1 MRMPDSSLLT
11 DRRAVPFVALI
22 AADNISRVGNMITSV
37 AIPWLVLTTTGS
49 AALTGLAVFA
59 NALPVVISLL
69 FGGVIADR
77 YSYRRVSIV
86 GDLASG
92 VTVAMIPVLDHTVGL
107 AFWQLLVLV
116 FLGTLLDIPAE
127 VARYSALPELA
138 AQAGLRLERATALS
152 ETVLTIVSLVAPAL
166 AGVLIAVFG
175 ASNVLILDALTFALA
190 AVTVARFL
198 PYRPQPAREVGES
211 RGYVAEFKQG
221 LRFIR
226 HERLLFPLVVF
237 FAAMNLAIG
246 PIESVFVPV
255 YADEVFGSSV
265 ALGLMAAANGGG
277 ALAGT
282 LVFGAIGHRL
292 SRRAVFFVGFACVP
306 ATLAL
311 LALTPALP
319 LTLAV
324 LAGFGV
330 GIGLANVLE
339 YTIYFERIPEGMRAR
354 VLGIAGAIGWGS
366 VPLGRL
372 TGGLLVEQLGLT
384 TTLAALALACLP
396 LPLLMLVVP
405 SFRDMRAPEPAEVPD
420 PATASRG

>member
-1 MRMPDSSLLT
+1 MRESSLLT
-11 DRRAVPFVALI
+11 NRRAFPLVALI
-22 AADNISRVGNMITSV
+22 AADNISRVGNTITSI

-92 VTVAMIPVLDHTVGL
+92 ATVAIIPLLDHTIGL

-127 VARYSALPELA
+127 VARMSALPELA
-138 AQAGLRLERATALS
+138 AQAGLRIERATALS
-152 ETVLTIVSLVAPAL
+152 ESALTIVSLAAPAL

-175 ASNVLILDALTFALA
+175 ASNVLIIDALTFALA
-190 AVTVARFL
+190 ASIVARLL
-198 PYRPQPAREVGES
+198 PYRPPRASAGNEQ
-211 RGYVAEFKQG
+211 RGYVAEFRQG

-237 FAAMNLAIG
+237 FAAINLAIG
-246 PIESVFVPV
+246 PIETVFVPV
-255 YADEVFGSSV
+255 YAKEVFGSSV

-282 LVFGAIGHRL
+282 LLFGAIGHRL

-306 ATLAL
+306 ATLAA
-311 LALTPALP
+311 LAFTPALP

-324 LAGFGV
+324 LVGLGFGL
-330 GIGLANVLE
+330 GLANVLE
-339 YTIYFERIPEGMRAR
+339 YTIYFERIPAGMRAR
-354 VLGIAGAIGWGS
+354 VLGLTGAIGWGS

-372 TGGLLVEQLGLT
+372 AGGFLVERFGLT
-384 TTLAALALACLP
+384 ATLAGVALVSLP
-396 LPLLMLVVP
+396 LPLLLLVVP
-405 SFRDMRAPEPAEVPD
+405 AFRSMRPTVADEALDPD
-420 PATASRG
+420 AVQVE

>member
-1 MRMPDSSLLT
+1 MPDTSLLT
-11 DRRAVPFVALI
+11 DRRALPLMALI
-22 AADNISRVGNMITSV
+22 AADNVSRVGNTITAV
-37 AIPWLVLTTTGS
+37 AIPWLVLTPTGS

-92 VTVAMIPVLDHTVGL
+92 ATVAMIPLLDHTVGL

-127 VARYSALPELA
+127 VARTSAIPELA

-152 ETVLTIVSLVAPAL
+152 ESVLTVVSLVAPAL

-175 ASNVLILDALTFALA
+175 ASNVLIIDALTFALA
-190 AVTVARFL
+190 AAMVARFL
-198 PYRPQPAREVGES
+198 PDRPQSAQHTDES
-211 RGYVAEFKQG
+211 QGYVADFRRG

-226 HERLLFPLVVF
+226 HERLLFPLVIF

-255 YADEVFGSSV
+255 YANEVFGSSV

-292 SRRAVFFVGFACVP
+292 SRRAVFFVGFAVVP
-306 ATLAL
+306 ATLAA
-311 LALTPALP
+311 LALEPALP

-324 LAGFGV
+324 LAGFGL
-330 GIGLANVLE
+330 GLGLANVLE

-354 VLGIAGAIGWGS
+354 VLGLAGAIGWGS

-372 TGGLLVEQLGLT
+372 AGGLLVESFGLT
-384 TTLAALALACLP
+384 ATLAGLALACLP
-396 LPLLMLVVP
+396 LPLLMLIVP
-405 SFRDMRAPEPAEVPD
+405 AFRDMRAPPTLEVLDSAPV
-420 PATASRG
+420 PGE